1 MTSITKKSV
10 SKLEDDIDETLLD
23 EDSGG
28 VEKRY
33 EKSQRELVTQTVDFN
48 IKNLAQMVTS
58 KQIDTNPKY
67 QRRLR
72 WDDERQSKLIESFL
86 LNVPIPPLFLAEEEY
101 GKYAVIDGQQ
111 RLRTLS
117 SFFSN
122 LLTLTEL
129 EVFSEINGLRFE
141 ELPFELQTILSM
153 RPTQRCIIILRQSHP
168 EIKFEVFERLNTGGV
183 KLNAQEIRNSA
194 FRGPMN
200 DLILELSENIHFR
213 KLLNIKNPK
222 TSKIVQYM
230 RDCELILRF
239 FALKDC
245 WRRFPGSLKQTLNKF
260 MEDNQKA
267 DAVIIEN
274 FKNQFIKTLDLVEQL
289 FGEHAFHRY
298 DTKKSNWVQRQIL
311 ASLFDAQMLACYEL
325 SNSDIPPIRY
335 SIANEDLKK
344 IFNEKDFLDAIG
356 AGTNQKSKIIN
367 RVEKIIN
374 IVQKE
379 NI

>member
-1 MTSITKKSV
+1 MSLKRKNSL
-10 SKLEDDIDETLLD
+10 SKLEDDIDETQLD
-23 EDSGG
+23 DDSGVVG
-28 VEKRY
+28 KKY

-72 WDDERQSKLIESFL
+72 WDEERQSKLIESFL

-117 SFFSN
+117 AFFSN

-141 ELPFELQTILSM
+141 ELPSELQTILSM
-153 RPTQRCIIILRQSHP
+153 RPTQRCIIILRQSDP

-200 DLILELSENIHFR
+200 DLILELSENTQFR
-213 KLLNIKNPK
+213 RLLNIKNPK

-245 WRRFPGSLKQTLNKF
+245 WRRFPGSLKQTLNDF

-267 DAVIIEN
+267 NSEFIEN
-274 FKNQFIKTLDLVEQL
+274 IKSQFLSTLNLVERL
-289 FGEHAFHRY
+289 FGELAFHRY
-298 DTKKSNWVQRQIL
+298 DTKKGHWVQKQIL
-311 ASLFDAQMLACYEL
+311 ASLFDAQMLACYDL
-325 SNSDIPPIRY
+325 LNSDIPKNY
-335 SIANEDLKK
+335 SLETEEFKN
-344 IFNEKDFLDAIG
+344 IFNEKLFLDAIG
-356 AGTNQKSKIIN
+356 AGTNQKSKIIY
-367 RVEKIIN
+367 RVEKIIE
-374 IVQKE
+374 IIKKE